1 MTVIRIFWL
10 MTDLVKNDI
19 IFVVVLKMALI
30 ALVILKTAFNN
41 ILKTAFNNI
50 NFGLLWGYY
59 LLYGPAC
66 LNQLS

>member
-1 MTVIRIFWL
+1 
-10 MTDLVKNDI
+10 
-19 IFVVVLKMALI
+19 MALI

-50 NFGLLWGYY
+50 NFGLFWGYY

-66 LNQLS
+66 LNQLILK